1 MGEMKAIETIYAG
14 HRFRS
19 RLEARW
25 AVVFDTL
32 GIRWE
37 YEPEGFETSAGR
49 YLPDFRFDGLSV
61 RHCPDSAAYDGPP
74 PRVWA
79 EVKGAPLSD
88 VEARKVMAFA
98 FDSGEPRWV
107 VALGAIPDW
116 GCLPLFTGWGKI
128 DGIPRAMS
136 WALVALTRDLDLSEW
151 RACGDWYGEPQRDE
165 LPKFSGHFRRK
176 PPIPDYRDYPQVEAA
191 FDAGRMAR
199 FEHGE
204 SGR

>member
-49 YLPDFRFDGLSV
+49 YLPDFRFDVAGAQHS
-61 RHCPDSAAYDGPP
+61 PDSAGV
-74 PRVWA
+74 VWA

-98 FDSGEPRWV
+98 FDPGELRWII
-107 VALGAIPDW
+107 ALGPIPDR
-116 GCLPLFTGWGKI
+116 GCLPMFTGWGKI
-128 DGIPRAMS
+128 DDIPRAMS
-136 WALVALTRDLDLSEW
+136 WALVTRARELDTGEW

-165 LPKFSGHFRRK
+165 LPRFSGHFRRK
-176 PPIPDYRDYPQVEAA
+176 SAFPDYRDYPQVEAA

>member
-1 MGEMKAIETIYAG
+1 MKAIETIYAG

-49 YLPDFRFDGLSV
+49 YLPDFRFEDVSV
-61 RHCPDSAAYDGPP
+61 RHCPDSAAHDGSL

-98 FDSGEPRWV
+98 FDPGEPRWII
-107 VALGAIPDW
+107 ALGPIPNR
-116 GCLPLFTGWGKI
+116 GCLPVFTGWGKI
-128 DGIPRAMS
+128 DGTPRAMS
-136 WALVALTRDLDLSEW
+136 WALVTLTRDLDLSKW
-151 RACGDWYGEPQRDE
+151 RACGDWYGEPEHDE

-176 PPIPDYRDYPQVEAA
+176 SSIPDYRDYPQVEAA